1 MYLLKCKELFNKTA
15 LDSESYFIKKK
26 LVEFKI
32 SIQHAYET
40 QKAAVS

>member
-26 LVEFKI
+26 V
-32 SIQHAYET
+32 SRIQDQHST
-40 QKAAVS
+40 CS